1 MTGGSIYPAP
11 DEIEGLPVASKHII
25 LTWHALVVS
34 FYQNKV
40 FSLDIFIW
48 HFAFLPLLPRCLGL
62 CWLLRIQ
69 EGWIFCHQYLFR
81 LKSVFTLFLFHAFLV
96 LVVTSGKRVGGVP
109 VGDLVLPVGDRQLGG
124 RPHSLRV
131 LSFNPGMGIWIVERY
146 PSRWISCTFI
156 IFCKGEFNTQ
166 PDDGLVGFDKLA
178 VPADL
183 DCRLTGCQV

>member
-1 MTGGSIYPAP
+1 MLILKRIDDWWEYLPCSGWDWRSSRHKQTHSSHSTCSGGEFLS
-11 DEIEGLPVASKHII
+11 EQG
-25 LTWHALVVS
+25 
-34 FYQNKV
+34 

-96 LVVTSGKRVGGVP
+96 FGRNKRKRVGGVP

-131 LSFNPGMGIWIVERY
+131 LSFHPRMRIWVAK
-146 PSRWISCTFI
+146 RWIWSPDEGQMYNC
-156 IFCKGEFNTQ
+156 CKGEFHT
-166 PDDGLVGFDKLA
+166 
-178 VPADL
+178 
-183 DCRLTGCQV
+183 

>member
-11 DEIEGLPVASKHII
+11 DEIEGLPVTSKHIV
-25 LTWHALVVS
+25 LTRHALVVS

-40 FSLDIFIW
+40 FLSIFS
-48 HFAFLPLLPRCLGL
+48 FRFLPLLPRCLGL

-131 LSFNPGMGIWIVERY
+131 LSFHPRMRIWVAK
-146 PSRWISCTFI
+146 RWIWSPDEGQMYNC
-156 IFCKGEFNTQ
+156 CKGEFHT
-166 PDDGLVGFDKLA
+166 
-178 VPADL
+178 
-183 DCRLTGCQV
+183 